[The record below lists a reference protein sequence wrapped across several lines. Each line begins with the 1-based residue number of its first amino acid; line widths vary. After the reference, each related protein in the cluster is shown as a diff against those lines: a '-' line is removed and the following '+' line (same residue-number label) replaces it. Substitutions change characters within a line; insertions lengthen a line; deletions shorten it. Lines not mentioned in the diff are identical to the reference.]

1 MSDLERVKERLQ
13 DNWPE
18 IDQNQTPEDRQDAF
32 LEFVTLMRDEEGINA
47 LRVVKQHPK
56 EFPMI
61 EFENDWS
68 ESMLRTF
75 DSGDSR

>member
-18 IDQNQTPEDRQDAF
+18 IDQNQTPEDRKDAF
-32 LEFVTLMRDEEGINA
+32 LEFVALMRDEEGINV

-68 ESMLRTF
+68 ESMLRTV